1 MLVGVADVEAQVAV
15 PRVVAAEEMA
25 AVVDAVVAEVEAA
38 LPLLALRRLLLPPI
52 LR

>member
-1 MLVGVADVEAQVAV
+1 MLVDVEAQVAV
-15 PRVVAAEEMA
+15 LRVVAAEELA

-38 LPLLALRRLLLPPI
+38 LPLQALRRLLLPPI